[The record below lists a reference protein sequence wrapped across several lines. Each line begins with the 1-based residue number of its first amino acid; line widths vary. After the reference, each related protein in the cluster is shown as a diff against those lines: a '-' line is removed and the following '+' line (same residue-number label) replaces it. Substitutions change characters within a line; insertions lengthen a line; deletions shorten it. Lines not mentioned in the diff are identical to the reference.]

1 MVTEV
6 LILLLIISVSITVFF
21 LHKNKVKMRQFED
34 LQKRERQLGQEMLSV
49 AFETQEAERK
59 RISEDLHDSIG
70 NSLMSLKI
78 NLSVLERRGH
88 FLSEPVIRDEMN
100 ETVIMLKEKIDR
112 IIKEINPMALEKF
125 GLSNAILQLIDKK
138 INKLYTVNIS
148 FEETGTSKRLT
159 PRKELMVY
167 RIVQEL
173 ITNSIKYNSA
183 WYMWIEFQWQDEAL
197 LVQIKDDGLGFSK
210 YYQNRYDP
218 YKTGFGLLN
227 IRNRLKVLNAE
238 LEIFTEEGKSCV
250 GITIPYTENT

>member
-1 MVTEV
+1 MVTEG
-6 LILLLIISVSITVFF
+6 LSLLLLVSVGTTVFF
-21 LHKNKVKMRQFED
+21 LYKNKVKIRQFED
-34 LQKRERQLGQEMLSV
+34 LQKRERQLSQEMLSI

-148 FEETGTSKRLT
+148 FEETGNSRRLT
-159 PRKELMVY
+159 SRQELMIY

-183 WYMWIEFQWQDEAL
+183 WYMWIEFHWKDDAL

-238 LEIFTEEGKSCV
+238 LNIFTEEGKSCV
-250 GITIPYTENT
+250 GIMIPYNEKT

>member
-1 MVTEV
+1 MVTE
-6 LILLLIISVSITVFF
+6 ILAFLLIFAVGTIVFF
-21 LHKNKVKMRQFED
+21 LYKKKDKMRQFEE
-34 LQKRERQLGQEMLSV
+34 LQKRERDLNQEMLSI
-49 AFETQEAERK
+49 AFDTQEAERK

-112 IIKEINPMALEKF
+112 IIKEINPMVLEKF

-148 FEETGTSKRLT
+148 FEEKGKSRRLA
-159 PRKELMVY
+159 PKKELMIY

-183 WYMWIEFQWQDEAL
+183 WYMWIEFDWQDNV
-197 LVQIKDDGLGFSK
+197 LVVRIKDDGLGFSK

-227 IRNRLKVLNAE
+227 IRNRLKVLNAA
-238 LEIFTEEGKSCV
+238 LNIFTEEGKSCV
-250 GITIPYTENT
+250 GITIPYIENT

>member
-1 MVTEV
+1 MLT
-6 LILLLIISVSITVFF
+6 ILLASLLAISIAAIIFF
-21 LHKNKVKMRQFED
+21 LFNNRKKIREYED
-34 LQKRERQLGQEMLSV
+34 LQKREHELNQEMLSV
-49 AFETQEAERK
+49 AFDTQEAERK

-148 FEETGTSKRLT
+148 FDETGTSQRLT
-159 PRKELMVY
+159 PRKELMIY

-183 WYMWIEFQWQDEAL
+183 WYMWIEFDWQENL
-197 LVQIKDDGLGFSK
+197 LVVQIKDDGLGFSK

-238 LEIFTEEGKSCV
+238 LNIFTEDGKSCV
-250 GITIPYTENT
+250 GITIPYNKNT

>member
-1 MVTEV
+1 MLTELLV
-6 LILLLIISVSITVFF
+6 LLLVAAIATIIFF
-21 LHKNKVKMRQFED
+21 IVKNRQKIIEFKN
-34 LQKRERQLGQEMLSV
+34 LQKRESQLNQEMLSI

-125 GLSNAILQLIDKK
+125 GLTNAILQLIDKK

-148 FEETGTSKRLT
+148 FNETGKSKRLA
-159 PRKELMVY
+159 PKKELMIY

-183 WYMWIEFQWQDEAL
+183 WYMWIEFDWEEDF
-197 LVQIKDDGLGFSK
+197 LVVRIKDDGLGFSK

-238 LEIFTEEGKSCV
+238 LNIFTEEGKSCV
-250 GITIPYTENT
+250 AISIPYSENL

>member
-1 MVTEV
+1 ME
-6 LILLLIISVSITVFF
+6 F
-21 LHKNKVKMRQFED
+21 KD
-34 LQKRERQLGQEMLSV
+34 LQKGKDQLNQEMLSI

-88 FLSEPVIRDEMN
+88 FLSEPILRDEMN

-112 IIKEINPMALEKF
+112 IIKEINPMALERF
-125 GLSNAILQLIDKK
+125 GLTNAILQLIDKK
-138 INKLYTVNIS
+138 INRLYTVNIS
-148 FEETGTSKRLT
+148 FSEAGKSKQLAQK
-159 PRKELMVY
+159 KELMIY

-173 ITNSIKYNSA
+173 ISNSINCNSA
-183 WYMWIEFQWQDEAL
+183 WYMWIEFDWQEDF
-197 LVQIKDDGLGFSK
+197 LVVRIKDDGLGFSK

-218 YKTGFGLLN
+218 YKTGVGLLN

-238 LEIFTEEGKSCV
+238 LSIFTEEGKSCAA
-250 GITIPYTENT
+250 ISIPYIENI

>member
-1 MVTEV
+1 MVIE
-6 LILLLIISVSITVFF
+6 ILAFLLAVSLAASAFF
-21 LHKNKVKMRQFED
+21 LFRNRKKVEELDD
-34 LQKRERQLGQEMLSV
+34 LQKRESELNQEMLSV
-49 AFETQEAERK
+49 AFDTQEAERK

-78 NLSVLERRGH
+78 NLSILERRGH

-100 ETVIMLKEKIDR
+100 ETVALLKEKIDR
-112 IIKEINPMALEKF
+112 IIKEINPNVLEKF
-125 GLSNAILQLIDKK
+125 GLTSAIHQLIDKK
-138 INKLYTVNIS
+138 INKLYTVNIN
-148 FEETGTSKRLT
+148 FEEKGMSRQLT
-159 PRKELMVY
+159 PKKELMIY

-183 WYMWIEFQWQDEAL
+183 WYMWIEFNWQEHE
-197 LVQIKDDGLGFSK
+197 LVIQIKDDGLGFSK

-238 LEIFTEEGKSCV
+238 LDIFTEEGKSCA
-250 GITIPYTENT
+250 GITIPYFENT

>member
-1 MVTEV
+1 MVTE
-6 LILLLIISVSITVFF
+6 ILAFLLISSLGAVVFF
-21 LHKNKVKMRQFED
+21 LFKIKEKERQFEE
-34 LQKRERQLGQEMLSV
+34 LQKRESQLNQEMLSV
-49 AFETQEAERK
+49 AFDTQEAERK

-125 GLSNAILQLIDKK
+125 GLNNAILQLIDKK

-148 FEETGTSKRLT
+148 FEETGTSRRLA
-159 PRKELMVY
+159 PKKELMIY

-183 WYMWIEFQWQDEAL
+183 WYMWIEFNWKADAL
-197 LVQIKDDGLGFSK
+197 VVQIKDDGLGFSK

-238 LEIFTEEGKSCV
+238 LNIFTEEGKSCV
-250 GITIPYTENT
+250 GITIPYIENT